1 MVQVKRLTLA
11 ELNYR
16 KYILYVVCHTASVHF
31 LASSLIP
38 DGVLQELEALAGKH
52 LNSFVMV
59 VKLVQW
65 IFLVWAALFSI
76 VSLKASIRLVSTMN
90 GIRTL

>member
-1 MVQVKRLTLA
+1 VL
-11 ELNYR
+11 
-16 KYILYVVCHTASVHF
+16 F
-31 LASSLIP
+31 LASSLIF
-38 DGVLQELEALAGKH
+38 DGVLQDLEALAGGH

-76 VSLKASIRLVSTMN
+76 VSLKASIRLVSTMK
-90 GIRTL
+90 GM